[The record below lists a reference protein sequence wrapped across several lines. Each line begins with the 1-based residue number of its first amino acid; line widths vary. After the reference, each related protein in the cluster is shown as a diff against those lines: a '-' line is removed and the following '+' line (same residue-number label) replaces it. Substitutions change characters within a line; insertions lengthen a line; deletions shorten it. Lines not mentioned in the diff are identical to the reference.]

1 MNNEEIIAKLTETT
15 KLAQFNL
22 DDDYQKCILG
32 LIVADR
38 QFLMENVD
46 LIQPTY
52 FKNDSHKLICRLVF
66 DYYEEYK
73 KIPNKIILKQAIRD
87 RIKDEVKILITNAE
101 LSSLYD
107 YYIPGLDARESL
119 QNRVLK
125 FAKTQALRVAF
136 RKSFDLLTKDFE
148 SDETWVE
155 INEIYREAILVDR
168 KHDLGLNYFE
178 TLEDRY
184 ERMTTEVINAERFTS
199 GFETIDNSLTGG
211 GMRRGEI
218 YSWMGMCFAKN
229 TLILMYDG
237 TNKKVQDVK
246 IGDLV
251 MGDDSTPRKVMKL
264 SKGIDEL
271 YKVQPVKG
279 DSYVVNGNHILTLKN
294 SHKTKLKRSDRKGK
308 RYSIQLSKHYS
319 KVEGS
324 NIYNIS
330 VNDWF
335 NQSNHFKKSMKG
347 YRVGVDF
354 SHKEVKINPYYLGV
368 WLGDG
373 TRNCPSITNIDAEVI
388 DEIKKEAER
397 RNLKVREY
405 NLSYSI
411 FSEKNSKKPPGKSLS
426 DNSLFEDLKY
436 YNLIHSYR
444 NKNSTGSKHI
454 PFDYKT
460 NDRNVRLELLAGLM
474 DSDGSESNSGYDFI
488 NKNKTLAN
496 DVLFLARSLGFA
508 AYMKE
513 CEKKC
518 QNGFVGKYWRINIS
532 GDCSEIPVRIPRK
545 KCSKRKQIKD
555 HLVTGVTVEPKGVGE
570 YYGFEVDGN
579 HMFLLSD
586 FTVVHNSGTGKSLAL
601 VTAAVK
607 NLVVDKKVLYISC
620 EMSRDEIAE
629 RFDAQFANEAIGMIY
644 ERKDVVI
651 SAIKEH
657 VAGLEDKRQLVI
669 TDFPSGS
676 ADVNQFRSHIAQLKM
691 SGFIP
696 DVVIV
701 DYIGEMKDA
710 PGVQTYESRFR
721 IVRDLKGFAKEE
733 GFLCLTAMQPNR
745 SAREL
750 QEDATKYI
758 DDSNLAD
765 AFGQTRP
772 LNGLWS
778 INQGLKE
785 KKANVAR
792 GFIVKSRRGKSR
804 IEFLICYDERTL
816 RMSEITKDVY
826 RNRMS
831 LVTQADVD
839 KTGEHFNEV

>member
-218 YSWMGMCFAKN
+218 YSWMGM
-229 TLILMYDG
+229 
-237 TNKKVQDVK
+237 
-246 IGDLV
+246 
-251 MGDDSTPRKVMKL
+251 
-264 SKGIDEL
+264 
-271 YKVQPVKG
+271 
-279 DSYVVNGNHILTLKN
+279 
-294 SHKTKLKRSDRKGK
+294 
-308 RYSIQLSKHYS
+308 
-319 KVEGS
+319 
-324 NIYNIS
+324 
-330 VNDWF
+330 
-335 NQSNHFKKSMKG
+335 
-347 YRVGVDF
+347 
-354 SHKEVKINPYYLGV
+354 
-368 WLGDG
+368 
-373 TRNCPSITNIDAEVI
+373 
-388 DEIKKEAER
+388 
-397 RNLKVREY
+397 
-405 NLSYSI
+405 
-411 FSEKNSKKPPGKSLS
+411 
-426 DNSLFEDLKY
+426 
-436 YNLIHSYR
+436 
-444 NKNSTGSKHI
+444 
-454 PFDYKT
+454 
-460 NDRNVRLELLAGLM
+460 
-474 DSDGSESNSGYDFI
+474 
-488 NKNKTLAN
+488 
-496 DVLFLARSLGFA
+496 
-508 AYMKE
+508 
-513 CEKKC
+513 
-518 QNGFVGKYWRINIS
+518 
-532 GDCSEIPVRIPRK
+532 
-545 KCSKRKQIKD
+545 
-555 HLVTGVTVEPKGVGE
+555 
-570 YYGFEVDGN
+570 
-579 HMFLLSD
+579 
-586 FTVVHNSGTGKSLAL
+586 SGTGKSLAL